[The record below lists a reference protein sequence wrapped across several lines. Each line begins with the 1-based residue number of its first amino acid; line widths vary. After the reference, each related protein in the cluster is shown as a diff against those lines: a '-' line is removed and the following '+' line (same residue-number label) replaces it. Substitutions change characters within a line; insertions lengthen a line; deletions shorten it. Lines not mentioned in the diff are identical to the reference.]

1 MLHRSLLEK
10 CVNIGESLPE
20 AEGYVARAKYKLAEI
35 YRSLENESELE
46 KNYRE
51 EAVALRTR
59 ALLNMSSDS
68 GLSDGYDAL
77 VPWMLW

>member
-1 MLHRSLLEK
+1 MLHRSLLER

-20 AEGYVARAKYKLAEI
+20 AEGYLARAKYKLAEI
-35 YRSLENESELE
+35 YGNLGIDSELE
-46 KNYRE
+46 KKCRE

-59 ALLNMSSDS
+59 ARIDTSSDG
-68 GLSDGYDAL
+68 GLADGYDAL